1 MVAQKKEELAEKT
14 EQARRKN
21 NIILHGK
28 KEPVTDHDSDLEFAT
43 KFIDTL
49 HIGTINL
56 KKVERIGKLSEGKT
70 RPLKIT
76 LKTVED
82 KGKILTNLR
91 HLKGKPEFDSIH
103 VTEDFTFNER
113 KLIREFS
120 DLAKQKSSQEED
132 PNYIFRVRGNPKNG
146 LFLKRMRK
154 ISSNAPKPPFKM

>member
-1 MVAQKKEELAEKT
+1 M
-14 EQARRKN
+14 
-21 NIILHGK
+21 
-28 KEPVTDHDSDLEFAT
+28 
-43 KFIDTL
+43 
-49 HIGTINL
+49 
-56 KKVERIGKLSEGKT
+56 
-70 RPLKIT
+70 KIT
-76 LKTVED
+76 LNTVED

-113 KLIREFS
+113 KLIKEFS

-154 ISSNAPKPPFKM
+154 ISPNALQTSI